1 MRNINKITIT
11 IGVLLLFVLSM
22 IVTGCSNKKSSDIDP
37 HIPFYQDYKVIYR
50 KHKNLTIAKAT
61 FREKNADG
69 IRLEL
74 LSPAKVLCNGQGSSF
89 SNVENYFYH
98 WQFSGNA
105 DANFQLTDNRS
116 HIFNNQILFSEIND
130 IAIPASF
137 NTVDLNGNTV
147 LHWDGTPLKEGEFV
161 MATIVQGDKFG
172 GDYFTDTIGS
182 TSIALTKDLLFD
194 LTSGNAEIEL
204 LRETHLGDVT
214 QPDED
219 AGGRRIISVE
229 VKKNIV
235 LN

>member
-1 MRNINKITIT
+1 MGNSKKSTIT
-11 IGVLLLFVLSM
+11 ISVLLLSVLSM
-22 IVTGCSNKKSSDIDP
+22 MVIGCSNKKSSDIDP

-74 LSPAKVLCNGQGSSF
+74 LPPAKVICNGQGSSF

-105 DANFQLTDNRS
+105 NAIFQLTDNRS

-130 IAIPASF
+130 IGIPESL
-137 NTVDLNGNTV
+137 NTVDLNGTTV
-147 LHWDGTPLKEGEFV
+147 LHWVGAPLKEGEFV
-161 MATIVQGDKFG
+161 MATIVQGDKFS
-172 GDYFTDTIGS
+172 GDYFTDSIGS
-182 TSIALTKDLLFD
+182 TSIALTKDLMFD
-194 LTSGNAEIEL
+194 LTSGNAEIDL
-204 LRETHLGDVT
+204 WRETHLGDVT

-219 AGGRRIISVE
+219 AGGRRVIRVE
-229 VKKNIV
+229 IKKPIE
-235 LN
+235 LD